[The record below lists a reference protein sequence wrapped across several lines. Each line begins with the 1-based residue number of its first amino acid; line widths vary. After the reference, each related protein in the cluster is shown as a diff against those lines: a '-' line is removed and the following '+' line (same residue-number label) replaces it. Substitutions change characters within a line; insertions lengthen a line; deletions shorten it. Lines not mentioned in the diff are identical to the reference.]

1 MLDGLVGRS
10 DETAVFL
17 EGCLS
22 FNTVTVAVERAAAV
36 RVQGEDLDGTP
47 RVLDL
52 DGFGASLVQHE
63 IDHLDGILT
72 LDRAMP
78 AERRRAI
85 AQLLEEAA

>member
-1 MLDGLVGRS
+1 VG
-10 DETAVFL
+10 
-17 EGCLS
+17 
-22 FNTVTVAVERAAAV
+22 
-36 RVQGEDLDGTP
+36 VQGEDLDGTT

-72 LDRAMP
+72 LDRATP

-85 AQLLEEAA
+85 GQLLAEAA